1 MDSVPRLFDFILS
14 LLGILGGWWMKV
26 MWETVKDLQTAD
38 RQLTEK
44 LSSIEVLVAG
54 NYVKREEFDKIA
66 DAIFKKL
73 DRIDD
78 KLSNKADR

>member
-1 MDSVPRLFDFILS
+1 MDSVPRLFDFVLSIL
-14 LLGILGGWWMKV
+14 GVLGGWWMKV
-26 MWETVKDLQTAD
+26 MWETLKDLQTAD
-38 RQLTEK
+38 RQLAEK

>member
-1 MDSVPRLFDFILS
+1 MDSVPRLFDFVLS